1 MQVDDFLDGAGE
13 VFRGLLGQAVDQVN
27 VDRAELQGPGGFDH
41 CAGFL
46 EALQAIDGPLHRWI
60 KVLQADTDP
69 VETQFAQQAHGR
81 PVGFPGVDF
90 DAVVARIVVQQVQVL
105 AQLGHQLAQLIVA
118 EERRGTAAKVQ
129 LFYALGGVQVAAD
142 QLDFLFQALQVG
154 VGTAAVLGDD
164 LVAGAVVAN
173 VRAERYVHVQR
184 QRPQGLAAVAQGVE
198 QVEGTHL
205 AAELRR
211 RGVRG
216 VAWSRQVVTADKI

>member
-1 MQVDDFLDGAGE
+1 M
-13 VFRGLLGQAVDQVN
+13 
-27 VDRAELQGPGGFDH
+27 
-41 CAGFL
+41 
-46 EALQAIDGPLHRWI
+46 
-60 KVLQADTDP
+60 
-69 VETQFAQQAHGR
+69 
-81 PVGFPGVDF
+81 
-90 DAVVARIVVQQVQVL
+90 L

-154 VGTAAVLGDD
+154 VGAAAVLGDD